1 MSTKAIV
8 IATVAIAV
16 VGAAAYKVNKFR
28 NNLIQAFKD
37 FDAEVEKQTEKVV
50 EEAAT
55 ETTTA

>member
-28 NNLIQAFKD
+28 NSLIQAFKD
-37 FDAEVEKQTEKVV
+37 FDAEVEKQTEKATA
-50 EEAAT
+50 EAAT